1 MQIEPFTPG
10 ILYASGKIAPWETPL
25 ERSTVCRVIGVDAPN
40 LILIDGGFDLWFD
53 EQAQAKGKPFNAE
66 ATRIQH
72 AVYSSFE
79 QLDIYGDA
87 VFQSMSLW

>member
-10 ILYASGKIAPWETPL
+10 ILYASGKVTPL
-25 ERSTVCRVIGVDAPN
+25 EKPLDRSTVCRVIGIDAPS
-40 LILIDGGFDLWFD
+40 LIMIDGGFDLWFD

-72 AVYSSFE
+72 AFYSSFE
-79 QLDIYGDA
+79 QQDIYGDA
-87 VFQSMSLW
+87 VFQPMSS